1 MRWGGLALTA
11 LNERRN
17 TDLLSL
23 MGEALRAALGDRQLS
38 WDDIAF
44 RSLRKAMA
52 LQIITDVVA
61 GERDP
66 ERLKRAALSATAG
79 RSLNG

>member
-1 MRWGGLALTA
+1 
-11 LNERRN
+11 
-17 TDLLSL
+17 
-23 MGEALRAALGDRQLS
+23 MGKALRAALGDQQYS

-52 LQIITDVVA
+52 LQIITAVVA

-66 ERLKRAALSATAG
+66 ERLKHAALSTAAA
-79 RSLNG
+79 RSLET